1 MHRDDQSL
9 VEVNA
14 QSKERKEY
22 SEGEYDEEGEYSSS
36 CTCSSWLREKN
47 ADNAVSLNLSK
58 YSYMPTHGQ
67 VRKIDSESN
76 VNKNSVVFEEEV
88 NLKRMMSNDH
98 SVDRRDEYP
107 DDLSNGQYTM
117 KMM

>member
-36 CTCSSWLREKN
+36 CTCSS
-47 ADNAVSLNLSK
+47 
-58 YSYMPTHGQ
+58 
-67 VRKIDSESN
+67 
-76 VNKNSVVFEEEV
+76 
-88 NLKRMMSNDH
+88 
-98 SVDRRDEYP
+98 
-107 DDLSNGQYTM
+107 
-117 KMM
+117 